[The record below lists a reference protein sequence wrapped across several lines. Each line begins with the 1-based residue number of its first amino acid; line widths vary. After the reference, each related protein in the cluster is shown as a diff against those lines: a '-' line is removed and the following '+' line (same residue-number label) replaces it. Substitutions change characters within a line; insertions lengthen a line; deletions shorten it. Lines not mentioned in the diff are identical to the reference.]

1 MKTRLFSD
9 GFLNIPVFRWP
20 ILPKKFGT
28 QVMEIQI
35 EFHAQ
40 EDRDAVAIFYIF
52 RANIY
57 IKTIKI

>member
-20 ILPKKFGT
+20 VLPKKFGT

-40 EDRDAVAIFYIF
+40 ED
-52 RANIY
+52 
-57 IKTIKI
+57 